1 MNFQHQTGRSFL
13 ECGNEL
19 VTSMLWGDFQIW
31 LRWEKVLI
39 DLVLMELVQKGKKRK
54 GKKKKKKKNAIKVNQ
69 YIQTKPQGLGSCC
82 ASG

>member
-1 MNFQHQTGRSFL
+1 M
-13 ECGNEL
+13 
-19 VTSMLWGDFQIW
+19 VTMGGGLN
-31 LRWEKVLI
+31 RPA
-39 DLVLMELVQKGKKRK
+39 LMELVQKGKKRK